1 MQTHDG
7 SCKDNRGA
15 VEIPPLLTLR
25 VMYDMYQTPAK
36 EMYLAEMGWHFNE
49 KACKYAVQYLKDRN
63 GKPIKPY
70 SKDDV
75 DDLLKRQNVTLD
87 KNKGWDYVYVAS
99 MARSDMDG
107 SPLADDKSIAN
118 YIKIVIDDADAADGE
133 VMGCWYVKMIF
144 RHIPVDWAM
153 FL

>member
-1 MQTHDG
+1 
-7 SCKDNRGA
+7 
-15 VEIPPLLTLR
+15 
-25 VMYDMYQTPAK
+25 MYDMYQTPAK

-49 KACKYAVQYLKDRN
+49 KACKYAVQYLKDRS

-70 SKDDV
+70 SKEEV

-87 KNKGWDYVYVAS
+87 NNKGWDYVYVAS
-99 MARSDMDG
+99 MAKSDMDG
-107 SPLADDKSIAN
+107 SPLADDRSIAN

-133 VMGCWYVKMIF
+133 VMACWYVKMIF

>member
-1 MQTHDG
+1 
-7 SCKDNRGA
+7 
-15 VEIPPLLTLR
+15 
-25 VMYDMYQTPAK
+25 MYDMYQTPAK

-63 GKPIKPY
+63 GKPVKPY
-70 SKDDV
+70 SKEEV
-75 DDLLKRQNVTLD
+75 DDLLKRQGVTLE

-107 SPLADDKSIAN
+107 SPLADDRSIAN

-133 VMGCWYVKMIF
+133 VMACWYVKMIF

>member
-1 MQTHDG
+1 
-7 SCKDNRGA
+7 
-15 VEIPPLLTLR
+15 
-25 VMYDMYQTPAK
+25 MYQTPAK

-49 KACKYAVQYLKDRN
+49 KACKYAVQYLKDRS

-70 SKDDV
+70 SKEEV

-87 KNKGWDYVYVAS
+87 NNKGWDYVYVAS
-99 MARSDMDG
+99 MAKSDMDG
-107 SPLADDKSIAN
+107 SPLADDRSIAN

-133 VMGCWYVKMIF
+133 VMACWYVKMIF

>member
-1 MQTHDG
+1 MQM
-7 SCKDNRGA
+7 SAK
-15 VEIPPLLTLR
+15 
-25 VMYDMYQTPAK
+25 DMYI
-36 EMYLAEMGWHFNE
+36 AEMGWHFNE

-63 GKPIKPY
+63 KKPIKSY
-70 SKDDV
+70 SKEEV
-75 DDLLKRQNVTLD
+75 DELLKKQNVTLE
-87 KNKGWDYVYVAS
+87 KNKGWDYVYVAN
-99 MARSDMDG
+99 MAKSDMDG

-133 VMGCWYVKMIF
+133 IMGCWYVKMLF

>member
-1 MQTHDG
+1 
-7 SCKDNRGA
+7 
-15 VEIPPLLTLR
+15 
-25 VMYDMYQTPAK
+25 MYDMYQTPAK

-63 GKPIKPY
+63 GKPVKPY
-70 SKDDV
+70 SKEEV

-87 KNKGWDYVYVAS
+87 NNKGWDYVYVAS
-99 MARSDMDG
+99 MAKSDMDG
-107 SPLADDKSIAN
+107 SPLADDRSIAN

-133 VMGCWYVKMIF
+133 VMACWYVKMIF

>member
-1 MQTHDG
+1 
-7 SCKDNRGA
+7 
-15 VEIPPLLTLR
+15 
-25 VMYDMYQTPAK
+25 MYDMYQTPAK

-70 SKDDV
+70 SKEEV

-87 KNKGWDYVYVAS
+87 NNKGWDYVYVAS
-99 MARSDMDG
+99 MAKSDMDG
-107 SPLADDKSIAN
+107 SPLADDRSIAN